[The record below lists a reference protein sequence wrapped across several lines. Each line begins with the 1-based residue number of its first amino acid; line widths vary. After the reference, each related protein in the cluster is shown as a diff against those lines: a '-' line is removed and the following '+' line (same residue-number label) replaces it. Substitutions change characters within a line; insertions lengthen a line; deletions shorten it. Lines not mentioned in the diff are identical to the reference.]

1 MQELEPTWGRTISVW
16 WLIAWR
22 TLLVSLLLA
31 LAGGASQGALEAW
44 LGASPGIV
52 KWAPGLIASIL
63 DAIWFIVVVRMALRK
78 HYKEFRIAL
87 LSRT

>member
-22 TLLVSLLLA
+22 TFLVSA
-31 LAGGASQGALEAW
+31 IRAAAGGASQGALEMW
-44 LGASPGIV
+44 SASPAV
-52 KWAPGLIASIL
+52 AKWTPGVIISIL
-63 DAIWFIVVVRMALRK
+63 EAIWFIIVVRMALSK

-87 LSRT
+87 LPRG